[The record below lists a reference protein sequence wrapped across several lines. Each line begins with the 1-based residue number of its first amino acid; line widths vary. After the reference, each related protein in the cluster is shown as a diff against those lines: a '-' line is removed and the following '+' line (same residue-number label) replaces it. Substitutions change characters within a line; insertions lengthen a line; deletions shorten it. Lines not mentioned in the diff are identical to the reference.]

1 MLPKASLATLVLL
14 QDYCGESLYVLVKAI
29 KARLEKGPID
39 VITGEAKY
47 SLSDERLL
55 RHAIDPK
62 VRKSYS
68 TRIFFKQI
76 QIYHFLQVLMDYV

>member
-1 MLPKASLATLVLL
+1 M
-14 QDYCGESLYVLVKAI
+14 LVKAI

-62 VRKSYS
+62 VS
-68 TRIFFKQI
+68 
-76 QIYHFLQVLMDYV
+76 HFSAQTIILSD

>member
-1 MLPKASLATLVLL
+1 M
-14 QDYCGESLYVLVKAI
+14 QDSCGESLYVLVKAI

-39 VITGEAKY
+39 VVTGEAKY

-62 VRKSYS
+62 VSMGCK
-68 TRIFFKQI
+68 
-76 QIYHFLQVLMDYV
+76 H

>member
-1 MLPKASLATLVLL
+1 MLVPL
-14 QDYCGESLYVLVKAI
+14 QDCCGESLYVLVKAI

-62 VRKSYS
+62 VSK
-68 TRIFFKQI
+68 TGTFP
-76 QIYHFLQVLMDYV
+76 V

>member
-62 VRKSYS
+62 VRKSRS
-68 TRIFFKQI
+68 TGFFSNKFIIFC
-76 QIYHFLQVLMDYV
+76 

>member
-1 MLPKASLATLVLL
+1 
-14 QDYCGESLYVLVKAI
+14 VLVKAI

-62 VRKSYS
+62 VSKETNHTATNQFQVYALCTKSPRQNHQS
-68 TRIFFKQI
+68 
-76 QIYHFLQVLMDYV
+76 

>member
-1 MLPKASLATLVLL
+1 M
-14 QDYCGESLYVLVKAI
+14 LVKAL

-39 VITGEAKY
+39 VVTGEAKY

-62 VRKSYS
+62 VSLGWRSISMYACVNCL
-68 TRIFFKQI
+68 I
-76 QIYHFLQVLMDYV
+76 L

>member
-1 MLPKASLATLVLL
+1 
-14 QDYCGESLYVLVKAI
+14 VLVKAI

-62 VRKSYS
+62 VS
-68 TRIFFKQI
+68 
-76 QIYHFLQVLMDYV
+76 HFSAQTIILSD